1 MDERDRVVR
10 IGAEPGMPA
19 AKAAAD
25 IATIVVKGHV
35 TDVHAAV
42 ERGMRNFNLR
52 FLISVDASV
61 GDSDSPE
68 HGRGEIGWL
77 RDAVNVPGLT
87 PDFIRNAG
95 IYGAGIEQNTKRQPE
110 AESEAQEGHN
120 HTRMMP

>member
-1 MDERDRVVR
+1 MVLGTGERDRIVGVS
-10 IGAEPGMPA
+10 AEPRMSAVEA
-19 AKAAAD
+19 ATD
-25 IATIVVKGHV
+25 ISSIIVKGHV
-35 TDVHAAV
+35 TAVHAAGQ
-42 ERGMRNFNLR
+42 RGMRNFNLR

-77 RDAVNVPGLT
+77 RDAVNVSGLI

-110 AESEAQEGHN
+110 AESEA
-120 HTRMMP
+120 

>member
-1 MDERDRVVR
+1 MVLGTGGLDRVESVS
-10 IGAEPGMPA
+10 AEPGMPA
-19 AKAAAD
+19 VEAATD
-25 IATIVVKGHV
+25 IATIIVKGHVVKGHV
-35 TDVHAAV
+35 TAVHAV
-42 ERGMRNFNLR
+42 GQRGMRNLNLR

-77 RDAVNVPGLT
+77 RDAVNVSGLI

-110 AESEAQEGHN
+110 AESEA
-120 HTRMMP
+120 